1 MRVAVIGGGIAG
13 GGAALELRKAGVEVA
28 LFDKNSDLGGRC
40 RTFEWHGM
48 WVIRGAGAFI
58 DSEKNLVELA
68 RELAIYDEANIEH
81 VPPPGSAQTRMILG
95 VHGVR
100 LPAWEC

>member
-40 RTFEWHGM
+40 RTF
-48 WVIRGAGAFI
+48 
-58 DSEKNLVELA
+58 S
-68 RELAIYDEANIEH
+68 
-81 VPPPGSAQTRMILG
+81 
-95 VHGVR
+95 
-100 LPAWEC
+100 